1 MLLELLSTSEEGVM
15 AVLAEESA
23 LSIGFAFTG
32 SLPPQKLPLDSSLFS
47 TTFTPSFFFQKFS
60 TFVDSSFVP

>member
-1 MLLELLSTSEEGVM
+1 
-15 AVLAEESA
+15 
-23 LSIGFAFTG
+23 
-32 SLPPQKLPLDSSLFS
+32 LPPQKLPLDSSLFS